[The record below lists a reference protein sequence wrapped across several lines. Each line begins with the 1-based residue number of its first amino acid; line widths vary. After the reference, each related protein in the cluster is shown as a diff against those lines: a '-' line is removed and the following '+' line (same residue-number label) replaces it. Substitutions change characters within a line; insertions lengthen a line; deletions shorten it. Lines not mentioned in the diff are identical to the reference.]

1 MSMTLEEISGYLD
14 NHQIA
19 HRLDLENRQIL
30 AGVAAENVDN
40 FLIVIQLHE
49 EGEFFK
55 IFAPAVLTGI
65 HEHQYKEAIFQTM
78 LSIAW
83 ETKMMQWEYDAS
95 DGEVRAM
102 IEFPLEDARLTE
114 RQFFRC
120 LTGLVEMVDNIA
132 MPRLKGVMQSGQ
144 DPGDQDP
151 EVGERLLLTI
161 QQEAP
166 GLLDVLDKAMEARK
180 RRGQNPPN
188 PNFPPGLLPED
199 E

>member
-1 MSMTLEEISGYLD
+1 MSMTLEEISSYLSK
-14 NHQIA
+14 HQIV
-19 HRLDLENRQIL
+19 HQLDHENRQIL
-30 AGVAAENVDN
+30 AGVEAENISD

-49 EGEFFK
+49 DGEFFK

-78 LSIAW
+78 LTIAW

-120 LTGLVEMVDNIA
+120 LTGLVDMVDNIA

-144 DPGDQDP
+144 DPGDP

-180 RRGQNPPN
+180 RRGQKPFDPNQMPPE
-188 PNFPPGLLPED
+188 GEVG
-199 E
+199 